1 MIIIIIDVILAIF
14 AVSSLF
20 GIKESQM
27 EIISNDTVHNGDS
40 INIKL
45 SDIDGHSLS
54 NESVKIVMMD
64 NKGKRQSYS
73 ITTDSNGI
81 ADTTVANKDS
91 GRLTINATFEGNE
104 KFNSSNAVKL
114 IKVREGSS
122 NKNSTNV
129 TGVDAQKSPS
139 Q

>member
-54 NESVKIVMMD
+54 NESVKIV
-64 NKGKRQSYS
+64 
-73 ITTDSNGI
+73 
-81 ADTTVANKDS
+81 
-91 GRLTINATFEGNE
+91 NE